1 MENNDCGKS
10 MIFIRMCPA
19 KHILGLSL
27 QANVWNIS
35 SYLWLRYGRLIP
47 VHVIHF
53 YYGDNNKMYIVILD
67 EADSGKEFAGITQYN
82 LVVEQK
88 LWEIV
93 HQTLYV

>member
-1 MENNDCGKS
+1 MGD
-10 MIFIRMCPA
+10 
-19 KHILGLSL
+19 
-27 QANVWNIS
+27 
-35 SYLWLRYGRLIP
+35 SYLYI
-47 VHVIHF
+47 IHF

>member
-1 MENNDCGKS
+1 MPLTK
-10 MIFIRMCPA
+10 
-19 KHILGLSL
+19 
-27 QANVWNIS
+27 VWETHTSTCNS
-35 SYLWLRYGRLIP
+35 
-47 VHVIHF
+47 F